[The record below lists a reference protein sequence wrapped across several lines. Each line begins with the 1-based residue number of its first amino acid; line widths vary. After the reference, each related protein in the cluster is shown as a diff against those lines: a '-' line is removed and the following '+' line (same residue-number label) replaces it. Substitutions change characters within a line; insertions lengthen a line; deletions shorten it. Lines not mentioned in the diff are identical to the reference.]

1 MRKIVSLK
9 KLLVSFLLCFF
20 VCFLFGCKKPDP
32 KLQLGHYKSLSGME
46 IDISE
51 NTLKVMNY
59 DFSSEEKERVA
70 FEYAY
75 QHTEYGLAE
84 GEQERTLQEIDDATD
99 MNDQFVGKN
108 VSYSTQIE
116 GENNDKIGIYCAI
129 NGLTTWFY
137 LEYFPENN
145 TIVFT
150 PEKGD
155 AIKLD
160 YQGEVAR

>member
-1 MRKIVSLK
+1 MRKRIRFKTV
-9 KLLVSFLLCFF
+9 LVSFLLCFF
-20 VCFLFGCKKPDP
+20 VFFLIGCRNKEP
-32 KLQLGHYKSLSGME
+32 KLQFGHYKSASGME
-46 IDISE
+46 VYISE
-51 NTLKVMNY
+51 DTLKVINY
-59 DFSSEEKERVA
+59 DFSSEEKSRVE
-70 FEYAY
+70 FEYSY
-75 QHTEYGLAE
+75 QYTEYGLAE